1 MNELTMTA
9 FLILQNPTVPPNQ
22 PEHVTDL
29 HDAAPVP
36 PPPLLV
42 TTISLHPSH
51 AFRAARTSKPAKN
64 AVVVTSSRAL
74 VEQVAGTGPIVTSGS
89 ISFTLITDSKGI

>member
-1 MNELTMTA
+1 MTA

-36 PPPLLV
+36 PPPSLV
-42 TTISLHPSH
+42 TTISLHPPH
-51 AFRAARTSKPAKN
+51 AFRAARTSKPAENAKVFTTADSV
-64 AVVVTSSRAL
+64 AVVPPGATLSSPYRATPL
-74 VEQVAGTGPIVTSGS
+74 S
-89 ISFTLITDSKGI
+89 